1 MDMCNFANR
10 GLPNGDSFIRD
21 TVNPV
26 PRRKGLKFI
35 RFNGIKYYRTPY
47 RKYYVSKAG
56 VLLSTKQ
63 NKYYFPKL
71 YERGNY
77 YRVALYINKKRRHLS
92 LHRLVMETFYGK
104 CPSGYSVDHIDRDTH
119 NNALSNLRYLTL
131 RDNIRRASCETV
143 TYSVPIYATVDN
155 RKHKY
160 PYLQAFVKST
170 GFSIGAWKRLKKNV
184 FPKGIKCRYFVDE
197 FYRDKDGYHISI
209 RLNPNRQ
216 LKFSNT
222 VYIS

>member
-1 MDMCNFANR
+1 MDIYSFANR

-21 TVNPV
+21 KVNPV

-47 RKYYVSKAG
+47 KCYYISKDG

-71 YERGNY
+71 YERGKY

-104 CPSGYSVDHIDRDTH
+104 CPDGYSVDHIDCNTY
-119 NNALSNLRYLTL
+119 NNALINLRYLTS
-131 RDNIRRASCETV
+131 RDNTRRASCEV
-143 TYSVPIYATVDN
+143 VRYSIPIYAVVDG

-160 PYLQAFVKST
+160 PYLNAFIKST
-170 GFSIGAWKRLKKNV
+170 EFSTGAWKRLKNGV
-184 FPKGIKCRYFVDE
+184 FPKGIKCRYFVDD
-197 FYRDKDGYHISI
+197 FYRDNDGYHISI
-209 RLNPNRQ
+209 RLNPRRQ

-222 VYIS
+222 VYS